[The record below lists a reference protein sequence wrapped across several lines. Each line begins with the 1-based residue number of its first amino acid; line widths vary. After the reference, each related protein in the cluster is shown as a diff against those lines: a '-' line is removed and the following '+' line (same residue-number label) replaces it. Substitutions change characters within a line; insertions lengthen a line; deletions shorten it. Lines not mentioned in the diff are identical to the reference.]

1 MYNGDKPVDN
11 PARRCLIIVLYTFL
25 CSTPAFAA
33 DQFRGFQQYI
43 DWGSL
48 KPFTRDLG
56 SILGSASFHNARSL
70 GFSGFDVG
78 AHGGMQFRPDKG
90 DTVLRS
96 AGVKAFGLPWVQ
108 AEIGLPFRLDGFIRG
123 ISYQGV
129 TISGGGLRYGVLK
142 ATDQPWS
149 PQFLISTVAHSV
161 AHKDFSASHVGVSGV
176 VSVGTPRVTPY
187 IGAGFDRVRLVVKS
201 APSSDPTLIGAS
213 ATTIETR
220 FTAGLSVR
228 PWPFVY
234 LQGAFTLVHGEPGC
248 DTGLG
253 IRF

>member
-1 MYNGDKPVDN
+1 MDKF
-11 PARRCLIIVLYTFL
+11 RRLGLTLFALCLALSNSAY
-25 CSTPAFAA
+25 AY
-33 DQFRGFQQYI
+33 DEFRGFEQFI
-43 DWGSL
+43 DGGSL

-56 SILGSASFHNARSL
+56 AILGSASFHNGRSL

-78 AHGGMQFRPDKG
+78 AHGGLQFHPGRG
-90 DTVLRS
+90 DAVLRN
-96 AGVKAFGLPWVQ
+96 AGVTAFGLPWVQ

-129 TISGGGLRYGVLK
+129 TIAGGGLRYGILK

-149 PQFLISTVAHSV
+149 PQFLMSSVAHSV
-161 AHKDFSASHVGVSGV
+161 AHQNFSASHVGVSLV
-176 VSVGTPRVTPY
+176 ASVGVPRFSPY
-187 IGAGFDRVRLVVKS
+187 IGAGFDRTRLVVRS
-201 APSSDPTLIGAS
+201 ALDPALVGS
-213 ATTIETR
+213 NATTLESR
-220 FTAGLSVR
+220 FTAGVAVR

-234 LQGAFTLVHGEPGC
+234 LQGAFTLAHGMPGV